1 MGLTRV
7 CYVSGLFEI
16 LLWFYSMLGGLQRAY
31 EHFTSLKMFRGFG
44 VLESTLNPRP

>member
-31 EHFTSLKMFRGFG
+31 EHFTSLKCLGALGFW
-44 VLESTLNPRP
+44 SQP